1 MEDQSNNHALSVFK
15 ALRSRAGQDGEIHID
30 MHEICRAAG
39 LDETEVKEC
48 LTDLESEGYISSQI
62 VVQIAEEWR

>member
-1 MEDQSNNHALSVFK
+1 MENQTNNHALRVFK
-15 ALRSRAGQDGEIHID
+15 ALRSRAGTDGEIHID

-39 LDETEVKEC
+39 LDETDVKQC
-48 LTDLESEGYISSQI
+48 LTDLEDEGYISSEI